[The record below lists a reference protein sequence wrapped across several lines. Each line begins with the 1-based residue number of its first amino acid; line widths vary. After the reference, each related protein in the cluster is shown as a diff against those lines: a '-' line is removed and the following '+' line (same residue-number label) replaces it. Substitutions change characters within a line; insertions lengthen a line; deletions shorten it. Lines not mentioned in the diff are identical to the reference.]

1 MTIILG
7 IYGEIYEVSKF
18 KDKHPGEGIHD
29 TYLKYY
35 NRKDATVEFNRFHY
49 TNESDEMLIESKK
62 IGEGEETGIIYVCPY
77 FFKKNIP
84 KYFHFSKNEN
94 YDINFF
100 KSKSNDISK
109 KFILCRNKENLEKSL
124 IIIYVNN
131 NNEIK
136 KNILTKLVNNSWN
149 CIWEENNMLYK
160 DIESLIINIMIKNN
174 YKKLY

>member
-1 MTIILG
+1 MTILLG

-18 KDKHPGEGIHD
+18 RDKHPGEGIHD

-35 NRKDATVEFNRFHY
+35 NRKDATEEFNRFHY

-77 FFKKNIP
+77 FFKKKIP
-84 KYFHFSKNEN
+84 KYFHFSNNEN

-100 KSKSNDISK
+100 KSQSNDISK

-124 IIIYVNN
+124 ISIYVNN

-136 KNILTKLVNNSWN
+136 KTILTKLDNNSWN
-149 CIWEENNMLYK
+149 CVWEGNNILYK
-160 DIESLIINIMIKNN
+160 DIESLINNIMINNN
-174 YKKLY
+174 YKPL